1 MAGVRPGAGT
11 SASVTINTRQYESA
25 LRRALVRQSDD
36 VRRALVQT
44 GVDVQ
49 NRARQLC
56 PVDTGRLRSSIV
68 HHVDGSARVS
78 GVTVGTNVSY
88 AADVEYGTAP
98 HVILPKNKK
107 ALYWPG
113 ASHPVSKVNH
123 PGTRAQPFMRPALE
137 LAPIFFSKNL
147 RQIQGR

>member
-11 SASVTINTRQYESA
+11 SASVTINTRQFETG
-25 LRRALVRQSDD
+25 LRRALGRQSDD

-49 NRARQLC
+49 NKAREHC

-68 HHVDGSARVS
+68 HRIDGSGRVT
-78 GVTVGTNVSY
+78 GITVGTNVSY

-113 ASHPVSKVNH
+113 AAHPVSRVNH
-123 PGTRAQPFMRPALE
+123 PGTRPRPFMRPALD

-147 RQIQGR
+147 RKIRGR